1 MKNKNLIK
9 RVGNIVT
16 VKLFDRMLDRQ
27 TKQLSRMLQHSIA
40 SSGGRKISMILSVE
54 SQAQSNSPE
63 SLFESLQFL
72 KIHSDNI
79 DRIAIVGNKAWERTY
94 VALFGLFGGIDIEY
108 FDRPRAFEA
117 IKWVQHLP
125 RDAFSK
131 RLKK

>member
-1 MKNKNLIK
+1 M
-9 RVGNIVT
+9 T

-27 TKQLSRMLQHSIA
+27 TKQLSRMLQQSIA

-125 RDAFSK
+125 RDSFSK